1 LHNDRQQ
8 EDTMTARVVTNTDVA
23 LRLLLVEDDAAYAGF
38 IGATLMD
45 VASARFQ
52 YDHVSSIRAAV
63 ERLSLATYDL
73 VLLDL
78 GLPDV
83 ADLDGLTAV
92 VTLVPDVPVVILTSA
107 EDEALALRA
116 VNAGA
121 QDYLSKGTTTG
132 EVLARAIR
140 YAIERKHSQP
150 QKGVRPR
157 LS

>member
-1 LHNDRQQ
+1 
-8 EDTMTARVVTNTDVA
+8 MTALVVPNTDVD
-23 LRLLLVEDDAAYAGF
+23 LRLLLVEDDAGYAGF
-38 IGATLMD
+38 IGTTLMG

-63 ERLSLATYDL
+63 QRLSLSTYDL

-83 ADLDGLTAV
+83 VDLDGLTTV
-92 VTLVPDVPVVILTSA
+92 VTLVPNVPVVILTST

-116 VNAGA
+116 VRAGA

-132 EVLARAIR
+132 EVLAQSIR
-140 YAIERKHSQP
+140 YAIERKHSELQT
-150 QKGVRPR
+150 KRPA
-157 LS
+157 SP

>member
-1 LHNDRQQ
+1 
-8 EDTMTARVVTNTDVA
+8 MTARVVPNTDVD
-23 LRLLLVEDDAAYAGF
+23 LRLLLVEDDAGYAGF
-38 IGATLMD
+38 IGTTLTG

-63 ERLSLATYDL
+63 QRLSLATYDL

-83 ADLDGLTAV
+83 VDLDGLTTV
-92 VTLVPDVPVVILTSA
+92 VTLVPDVPVVILTST

-116 VNAGA
+116 VKAGA

-132 EVLARAIR
+132 EVLAQSIR
-140 YAIERKHSQP
+140 YAIERKHSELQI
-150 QKGVRPR
+150 KRPA
-157 LS
+157 SP